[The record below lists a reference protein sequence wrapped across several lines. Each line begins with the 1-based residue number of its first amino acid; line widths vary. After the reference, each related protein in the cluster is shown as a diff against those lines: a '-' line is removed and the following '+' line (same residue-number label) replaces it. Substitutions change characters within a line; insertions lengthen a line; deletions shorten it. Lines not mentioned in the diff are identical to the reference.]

1 MARISKKVLSYI
13 LGAVAC
19 LAMVFGILTARP
31 QTKTAS
37 AETAV
42 TFNKAHLG
50 DEKHD
55 VYGTSIRFDTVGAT
69 WATYHNWLSSDEA
82 VSMADYTTV
91 NGRTVTEI
99 NNATTSTQKVT
110 LMLQPAGSF
119 SFFRVYIPEEVMSIS
134 DIKSMG
140 ILDGWS
146 FNTGVDTF
154 TSSAVTFFRS
164 GNSMIE
170 ESAYTA
176 DTTELTASN
185 ISISDATLTNYINP
199 GCTVDSYYV
208 DIDLGMRVVG
218 EFEAMYDAGKFARQA
233 IYINGRSI
241 EEWNKQKLAEDE
253 RFGNPASYMKFP
265 QNSTDPSH
273 LSTFVK
279 PVGLWCTDTG
289 FRVSIY
295 REFVVGAETVTVS
308 IGEGCYYAGKF
319 MVMDTVSKTVLTQSV
334 VDITEKLTFLDNS
347 KHNPAS
353 WGETKQYYIHTNNEA
368 CWTKSPLGGCL
379 NESDPFAGGQI
390 QMKYIYFNGTS
401 LYDIN
406 KSDDGVY
413 GSTHD
418 NIKNGSIYAPIFVNM
433 STELGSS
440 LKLTIP
446 TNFTNGKAGHEEII
460 IKKGFSI
467 VENGVSYYVSK
478 DIIFTNN
485 NGTWT
490 KEIKAIEIPTEVTG
504 IITKAN
510 RTDGGNNENFVIF
523 QLSQNDYAGLSTTAI
538 ADISSLY
545 GYINIDGNVVNAK
558 PSEPFFNVWGIKNS
572 IAFRAP
578 GLSAAQ
584 LQEVKYITIKAG
596 AKFPAYTTQNG
607 GDRTYYVTKEDVT
620 FVHDVPN
627 DTWTV
632 GEAPSEEPEMKEVDI
647 TSEIRFAHQNQQAAG
662 TETYLIAT
670 ANNYWTKAPKGGC
683 LNEYDQEQ
691 MSYIYFNGTSLRDIN
706 KNDDGSY
713 GSEQPNIKNGG
724 IYAPILV
731 AMGTDGG
738 KYSYIQLHIPTA
750 YTNGK
755 AGHEEITIK
764 AGFSVTEDN
773 ATYVITK
780 DMTWVNL
787 NGSWVN
793 MDNTYA
799 PEAVTIGNVRTGGT
813 ANELYMVDITSD
825 LWSITC
831 NNYDFMYG
839 NAYAEYRKHIFING
853 VSVYDINENTD
864 DSAYVYSTFPMKGA
878 DDATFAKPIMI
889 ETFTNNGENPTNK
902 MTIWIHKDYMKTLDG
917 EVVVTLGAG
926 YSAYANGKALLA
938 NVDYSMTATV
948 TIDGISQTVIKGECA
963 IAPSTD
969 KPMTE
974 TTIYEFIGWFV
985 AGTELA
991 FDFSTPIMEDVVVE
1005 SRYKELAVGL
1015 RETQIKTIDY
1025 YVAPS
1030 NANDRWLLFYLTE
1043 HDYPMDVV
1051 LGDLLPY
1058 YDTFVSWGTF
1068 DKIILKG
1075 QMTVG
1080 GVAKTEATLQEIF
1093 NANGRGEAIYLS
1105 IWNDRYNGS
1114 IAVRAIGVSLINEIV
1129 IEAGCFFPSYAALS
1143 GELTGDVRYA
1153 VMKPQVF
1160 TSETGTGIMTT
1171 ATYDYDI
1178 SMADGASVRIK
1189 DIPADFTGTPNGT
1202 LADETSGIRFETRI
1216 TVADLEKLLEKLNSG
1231 EYQSVR
1237 FGTLIVST
1245 SDLMG
1250 GQFNHQWLD
1259 ANGVHYKDIECTAGF
1274 YNLGGEWTYAF
1285 PDGGADYQSYFG
1297 SLVKLKTENY
1307 TRWFSGLGYIKIVD
1321 KDGDVIYTY
1330 AEYDSANSRSI
1341 AHVAQ
1346 SAICDRSETQTSVY
1360 KYKISD
1366 NSYSPYTAGVNNFL
1380 NAYVAAY
1387 KQTMTDMG
1395 VAATQLDTLKT
1406 PVADTVNPT
1415 AQATI
1420 TVNKKLAGA
1429 YVVLQ
1434 YSTNVNIRGKF
1445 YYQNTAGTKTA
1456 VEDFYLQ
1463 AGTTEHTQFL
1473 DIYRYNGVG
1482 YGLTSDDLYM
1492 TKIEL
1497 SNVEFTP
1504 AVNGNV
1510 KLLGFY
1516 SMDREIPVGAQE
1528 IYLTVAQDDGSEM
1541 TVGAHLG
1548 LGGALTYLAKS
1559 GVYEGLTGS
1568 VFSRKVALKETT
1580 GDFSDYYG
1588 SATSSKPS
1596 DNAVNLINNFD
1607 AGRQIQQSW
1616 YAAVGG
1622 TSTATAN
1629 ENGYTRAFCK
1639 TESNAGKYW
1648 PYNPVQAGDVVSNP
1662 SQIID
1667 YEINETQGYIYI
1679 KARAMDWAKG
1689 QKSSDKLANT
1699 INGGSTTKSYME
1711 NYYRLNADGTLY
1723 VNNAYVDWNG
1733 FTDMEKADWAST
1745 ELPAVY
1751 PIQSLNYYVSN
1762 LDGNGT
1768 WADGLEYNSG
1778 LGSWTKEKERCI
1790 QLTTPQPS
1798 NGYNNTKVEEWFAWA
1813 NGGDDNAFALGV
1825 YIPNVDRFTSGRS
1838 TTSTNQYS
1846 SGNNNSS
1853 SNILKEKGLMSN
1865 MQSIIKSYQG
1875 AYVGNTSYTAPGINF
1890 RMEAYKSIDYTYVI
1904 ALNDVK
1910 TVRATFKAIKDNE
1923 TVTNA
1928 GQAGKYEKVGLDA
1941 WARADKQWTW

>member
-13 LGAVAC
+13 LGVVAC
-19 LAMVFGILTARP
+19 LAMVFGVLTARP

-42 TFNKAHLG
+42 TFNAAHLG

-55 VYGTSIRFDTVGAT
+55 TYGTSIRFDTVGQT
-69 WATYHNWLSSDEA
+69 WSTNHNWITAEDWTSIS
-82 VSMADYTTV
+82 DYTTV

-99 NNATTSTQKVT
+99 NKATTSAQKVT

-119 SFFRVYIPEEVMSIS
+119 SFLRLYIPAEVMSIS
-134 DIKSMG
+134 DVKSMG

-146 FNTGVDTF
+146 FNNGVETF

-164 GNSMIE
+164 GDSMRLE
-170 ESAYTA
+170 NAYTE
-176 DTTELTASN
+176 TTKLTAAN
-185 ISISDATLTNYINP
+185 ISISNATLTNYTNP

-208 DIDLGMRVVG
+208 DIDLGMQVTG
-218 EFEAMYDAGKFARQA
+218 EFDAMYNAGKFARQA
-233 IYINGRSI
+233 IYINGKSI
-241 EEWNKQKLAEDE
+241 EEWNTQKLAENSKFSD
-253 RFGNPASYMKFP
+253 PASYTKFP

-279 PVGLWCTDTG
+279 PVGLWCTSTG

-295 REFVVGAETVTVS
+295 QELVADAETVTVTV
-308 IGEGCYYAGKF
+308 GEGCYYAGKF
-319 MVMDTVSKTVLTQSV
+319 MVTDTVSKTVLTQSV
-334 VDITEKLTFLDNS
+334 VDITEKLVFRDNS
-347 KHNPAS
+347 MHNPER

-379 NESDPFAGGQI
+379 NECDAAGRGGQI
-390 QMKYIYFNGTS
+390 QMKYIYFNGSS

-406 KSDDGVY
+406 NTDDATY

-418 NIKNGSIYAPIFVNM
+418 NIQNGSIYAPIFVAM
-433 STELGSS
+433 SSELGSS
-440 LKLTIP
+440 LKVTIP

-460 IKKGFSI
+460 IKKGFNI
-467 VENGVSYYVSK
+467 AENGVSYYVSK
-478 DIIFTNN
+478 DIIYTNN

-490 KEIKAIEIPTEVTG
+490 KEVKANEIDTEVTG
-504 IITKAN
+504 IITYAN
-510 RTDGGNNENFVIF
+510 RTDGGTNENFVLF
-523 QLSQNDYAGLSTTAI
+523 QLSNNDYAGLNTTAI
-538 ADISSLY
+538 ADISGIY
-545 GYINIDGNVVNAK
+545 GYINIDGNVVSAK
-558 PSEPFFNVWGIKNS
+558 PNEPFFNVWGIPNTV
-572 IAFRAP
+572 AFRAP
-578 GLSAAQ
+578 GLNASQ
-584 LQEVKYITIKAG
+584 LQQVRYITIKAG

-607 GDRTYYVTKEDVT
+607 GERTYYVTQEDVT
-620 FVHDVPN
+620 FVHDIPN
-627 DTWTV
+627 DTWTI
-632 GEAPSEEPEMKEVDI
+632 GEVPPEEPEITEVDV
-647 TSEIRFAHQNQQAAG
+647 TSEIRFAHQNQQYGG
-662 TETYLIAT
+662 TETYLIRT
-670 ANNYWTKAPKGGC
+670 TNNYWTKNPKGGC

-691 MSYIYFNGTSLRDIN
+691 MAYLYFNGTSLREIN
-706 KNDDGSY
+706 NNDNGSY
-713 GSEQPNIKNGG
+713 GSAQANIASGG

-731 AMGTDGG
+731 TMGTDGG
-738 KYSYIQLHIPTA
+738 AYSYIQIHIPTQ

-755 AGHEEITIK
+755 AGHEEITLK
-764 AGFSVTEDN
+764 AGFSVTEN
-773 ATYVITK
+773 NTTYVVTK
-780 DMTWVNL
+780 DITWVNL

-793 MDNTYA
+793 ADQLYA
-799 PEAVTIGNVRTGGT
+799 PTDVTISNPRVDGV
-813 ANELYMVDITSD
+813 ANELYKVDITSNV
-825 LWSITC
+825 WNITC
-831 NNYDFMYG
+831 NRYDFMYG
-839 NAYAEYRKHIFING
+839 NAYAEYRKKIFING

-864 DSAYVYSTFPMKGA
+864 DSAYVYSTFPMTGA
-878 DDATFAKPIMI
+878 DDATFAKPIII
-889 ETFTNNGENPTNK
+889 EVDAANK
-902 MTIWIHKDYMKTLDG
+902 LVLWIHKDYMKTLGD

-926 YSAYANGKALLA
+926 YAAYANGKVLSA

-948 TIDGISQTVIKGECA
+948 TLNGVSQTVIKGDRVVE
-963 IAPSTD
+963 PSTD

-974 TTIYEFIGWFV
+974 TTIYEFIGWYI
-985 AGTELA
+985 AGTNTT
-991 FDFSTPIMEDVVVE
+991 FSFSTVITEDISIE
-1005 SRYKELAVGL
+1005 ARYNELAVGL
-1015 RETQIKTIDY
+1015 RETQIHTIDY
-1025 YVAPS
+1025 NVNPGNS
-1030 NANDRWLLFYLTE
+1030 NDRWLIFYLNE
-1043 HDYPMDVV
+1043 HDYPMGVSTYDVIS
-1051 LGDLLPY
+1051 Y
-1058 YDTFVSWGTF
+1058 YDTFLSWGTF
-1068 DKIILKG
+1068 SKIVIKG
-1075 QMTVG
+1075 EMTVG

-1093 NANGRGEAIYLS
+1093 DANGRGEAIFIN
-1105 IWNDRYNGS
+1105 IWHDGYNGTLT
-1114 IAVRAIGVSLINEIV
+1114 VRAPGVSLIKEIE
-1129 IEAGCFFPSYAALS
+1129 IKAGCFFPSYAVVS
-1143 GELTGDVRYA
+1143 GEITADIRYA

-1160 TSETGTGIMTT
+1160 TSESGTGVMAT

-1189 DIPADFTGTPNGT
+1189 DIPADFTGTPTGS
-1202 LADETSGIRFETRI
+1202 LANNTSGIRFETKI
-1216 TVADLEKLLEKLNSG
+1216 AVADLEKLLAKLNSG
-1231 EYQSVR
+1231 EYLSVS

-1259 ANGVHYKDIECTAGF
+1259 ANGVHYKDIASTAGF
-1274 YNLGGEWTYAF
+1274 YKVDGEWTYAF
-1285 PDGGADYQSYFG
+1285 PDGGVDYQSYFG

-1307 TRWFSGLGYIKIVD
+1307 TRWFSGLGYIQIVE
-1321 KDGDVIYTY
+1321 KDGEIIYTY
-1330 AEYDSANSRSI
+1330 AQYDSANSRSI

-1346 SAICDRSETQTSVY
+1346 SAICDRSVTQTAVY
-1360 KYKISD
+1360 RYKISE

-1395 VAATQLDTLKT
+1395 VNTMQLDTLAT
-1406 PVADTVNPT
+1406 PVANTVNPT

-1420 TVNKKLAGA
+1420 NVNKKLAGA

-1434 YSTNVNIRGKF
+1434 YSTNVNVRGKF
-1445 YYQNTAGTKTA
+1445 YYQNTAGTQTA

-1482 YGLTSDDLYM
+1482 YGLSSDDIYM

-1497 SNVEFTP
+1497 SNVEFS
-1504 AVNGNV
+1504 AGVSGNV
-1510 KLLGFY
+1510 KILGFY

-1559 GVYEGLTGS
+1559 GIYEGLTGS
-1568 VFSRKVALKETT
+1568 ILNRKVALKKST

-1588 SATSSKPS
+1588 SATSSKAS
-1596 DNAVNLINNFD
+1596 DGAVNLINNRD

-1622 TSTATAN
+1622 DSSATAGQ
-1629 ENGYTRAFCK
+1629 NGYTRAFCK
-1639 TESNAGKYW
+1639 TESASGKYW

-1667 YEINETQGYIYI
+1667 YEVNETQGYIYI

-1689 QKSSDKLANT
+1689 QGSDKLANT

-1711 NYYRLNADGTLY
+1711 NYYRLNSDGTLY

-1733 FTDMEKADWAST
+1733 FTNMETTDWAST

-1751 PIQSLNYYVSN
+1751 PVHTLNYYVSN
-1762 LDGNGT
+1762 LDGNGSWT
-1768 WADGLEYNSG
+1768 DGLEYNSE
-1778 LGSWTKEKERCI
+1778 LGTWTKDGARCI
-1790 QLTTPQPS
+1790 QLTSPQAAYP
-1798 NGYNNTKVEEWFAWA
+1798 NTKIEEWFAWA
-1813 NGGDDNAFALGV
+1813 NGGDENAFALGV

-1838 TTSTNQYS
+1838 TTSTNQYA
-1846 SGNNNSS
+1846 SGNNNASD
-1853 SNILKEKGLMSN
+1853 NVLKSKGLMSN
-1865 MQSIIKSYQG
+1865 MQSIIKSYQST
-1875 AYVGNTSYTAPGINF
+1875 YVGNTSYTAPGINF

-1910 TVRATFKAIKDNE
+1910 TIRETFKSIKDNE